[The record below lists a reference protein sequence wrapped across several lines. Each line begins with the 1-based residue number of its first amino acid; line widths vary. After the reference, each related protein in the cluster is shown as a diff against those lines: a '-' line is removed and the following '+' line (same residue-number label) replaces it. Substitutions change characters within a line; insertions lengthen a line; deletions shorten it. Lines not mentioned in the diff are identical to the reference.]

1 MSIAQQP
8 ESTQQVVKSSIRVCS
23 WTVLI
28 FVASCSPVEGQKQDP
43 GLLRRYIHHL
53 LYDTTPISEPQFLA
67 YPTVGFAP
75 ETSWEFGISSVFVF
89 YANRDTT
96 NRLSEVNAFTFL
108 TLQQQYG
115 LWLDHALYSQDN
127 KWFSLGR
134 LRVQSFPLLYH
145 GIGPESPEEHL
156 AQVNATMFQLKERV
170 LRKVNGSIFSGLEVD
185 YQRLGSVEFIPNE
198 NTVIEYPLGS
208 GGSSNLGLGLGVL
221 FDNRHNIL
229 NVRKGFFSE
238 LAMLNYH
245 QAWGSDHSFTSILSD
260 TRLYRPMNKR
270 DVLAVQM
277 LAQFNIGATPFNQL
291 AMLGGETI
299 MRGYYLGRYRDNNQL
314 AIQAEYRFLPLP
326 LGFTN
331 RFGAAVFS
339 GVGSVFND
347 FTSLEPR
354 HFVWSGGAGVRY
366 LLFPKKDVYTRLDV
380 ALTREGTGV
389 YIFIGE
395 AF

>member
-1 MSIAQQP
+1 M
-8 ESTQQVVKSSIRVCS
+8 KSSFSIYLHS
-23 WTVLI
+23 ILLLAASGAPA
-28 FVASCSPVEGQKQDP
+28 VAQRQDP
-43 GLLRRYIHHL
+43 GLLRRYVHHL
-53 LYDTTPISEPQFLA
+53 VNDTTPTSDPQFLA

-75 ETSWEFGISSVFVF
+75 ETSWEFGISGVFVF

-108 TLQQQYG
+108 TLEKQYG
-115 LWLDHALYSQDN
+115 LWIDHALYSQDN

-134 LRVQSFPLLYH
+134 LRMQSFPLLYH

-156 AQVNATMFQLKERV
+156 ARVNATLFQLKERV
-170 LRKVNGSIFSGLEVD
+170 LRKVHGSIYSGLELD
-185 YQRLGSVEFIPNE
+185 YQRLASVEFVPNE

-208 GGSSNLGLGLGVL
+208 EGSSNLGIGMGIL

-238 LAMLNYH
+238 LAVLNYH
-245 QAWGSDHSFTSILSD
+245 HAWGSDHSFTSFLSD

-299 MRGYYLGRYRDNNQL
+299 MRGYYMGRYRDNNQF

-331 RFGAAVFS
+331 RWGAAVFT
-339 GVGSVFND
+339 GVGSVFSEV
-347 FTSLEPR
+347 TSLETK
-354 HFVWSGGAGVRY
+354 HFVWSGGAGLRF

-380 ALTREGTGV
+380 AFTKEGTGV

>member
-1 MSIAQQP
+1 M
-8 ESTQQVVKSSIRVCS
+8 KSSVSICLHVI
-23 WTVLI
+23 LLLA
-28 FVASCSPVEGQKQDP
+28 ASGAPAAAQRQDP
-43 GLLRRYIHHL
+43 GLLRRYVHHL
-53 LYDTTPISEPQFLA
+53 VNDTTPISDPQFLA

-96 NRLSEVNAFTFL
+96 NRLSEVNAFAFL
-108 TLQQQYG
+108 TLEKQYG
-115 LWLDHALYSQDN
+115 LWIDHALYSQDN

-134 LRVQSFPLLYH
+134 LRMQSFPLLYH

-156 AQVNATMFQLKERV
+156 ALVDATLFQLKERV
-170 LRKVNGSIFSGLEVD
+170 LRKVHGSIFAGLELD

-208 GGSSNLGLGLGVL
+208 EGSSNLGVGMGIL

-238 LAMLNYH
+238 LAVLNYH
-245 QAWGSDHSFTSILSD
+245 HAWGSDHSFTSFLSD

-277 LAQFNIGATPFNQL
+277 LAHFNVGATPFNQL

-299 MRGYYLGRYRDNNQL
+299 MRGYYMGRYRDNNQL

-331 RFGAAVFS
+331 RWGAAVFG
-339 GVGSVFND
+339 GVGSVFSEV
-347 FTSLEPR
+347 TALETK
-354 HFVWSGGAGVRY
+354 HFVWSGGAGLRF

-380 ALTREGTGV
+380 AFTREGTGI

>member
-1 MSIAQQP
+1 MICNRELMQ
-8 ESTQQVVKSSIRVCS
+8 SSVRIRP
-23 WTVLI
+23 WIILL
-28 FVASCSPVEGQKQDP
+28 FAASCATAVGQRHDP
-43 GLLRRYIHHL
+43 GFLRRYVNHL
-53 LYDTTPISEPQFLA
+53 VNDTTPISQPQFLV
-67 YPTVGFAP
+67 YPTVGYAP

-108 TLQQQYG
+108 TLERQYG
-115 LWLDHALYSQDN
+115 IWIDHALYSQGN

-134 LRVQSFPLLYH
+134 LRFQSFPLLYH
-145 GIGPESPEEHL
+145 GIGPDSPEEHL
-156 AQVNATMFQLKERV
+156 AQVNATLFQLKERA
-170 LRKVNGSIFSGLEVD
+170 LRRVHGSIYSGLEVD

-208 GGSSNLGLGLGVL
+208 EGSSNLGLGAGIL

-238 LAMLNYH
+238 LAVLNYH
-245 QAWGSDHSFTSILSD
+245 HAWGSDHSFTSVLSD

-270 DVLAVQM
+270 DVLAVQL
-277 LAQFNIGATPFNQL
+277 LAHFNIGATPFNQL

-299 MRGYYLGRYRDNNQL
+299 MRGYYMGRYRDNNQL

-326 LGFTN
+326 LGFSK
-331 RFGAAVFS
+331 RWGAAVFS
-339 GVGSVFND
+339 GVGSVFK
-347 FTSLEPR
+347 EVAAMEAR
-354 HFVWSGGAGVRY
+354 HFVWSGGAGLRF

-380 ALTREGTGV
+380 AFTREGTGI

>member
-1 MSIAQQP
+1 M
-8 ESTQQVVKSSIRVCS
+8 KSSFSICLHS
-23 WTVLI
+23 ILLLAASSAPA
-28 FVASCSPVEGQKQDP
+28 VAQRQDP
-43 GLLRRYIHHL
+43 GLLRRYVHHL
-53 LYDTTPISEPQFLA
+53 VNDTTPTSDPQFLA

-75 ETSWEFGISSVFVF
+75 ETSWEFGISGVFVF

-108 TLQQQYG
+108 TLEKQYG
-115 LWLDHALYSQDN
+115 LWIDHALYSQDN

-134 LRVQSFPLLYH
+134 LRMQSFPLLYH

-156 AQVNATMFQLKERV
+156 ALVDATLFQLKERA
-170 LRKVNGSIFSGLEVD
+170 LRKVHGSIYAGLELD
-185 YQRLGSVEFIPNE
+185 YQRLASVEFVPNE

-208 GGSSNLGLGLGVL
+208 EGSSNLGIGMGVL

-238 LAMLNYH
+238 LAVLNYH
-245 QAWGSDHSFTSILSD
+245 HAWGSDHSFTSFLSD
-260 TRLYRPMNKR
+260 TRLYRPINKR

-277 LAQFNIGATPFNQL
+277 LAHFNIGATPFNQL

-331 RFGAAVFS
+331 RWGAAVFS
-339 GVGSVFND
+339 GVGSVFSEV
-347 FTSLEPR
+347 TSLETK
-354 HFVWSGGAGVRY
+354 HFVWSGGAGLRF

-380 ALTREGTGV
+380 AFTKEGTGI